1 MFDKK
6 ITFDSFI
13 RGCISALILIL
24 LYVLFK
30 SIKGALLPFFIAW
43 LLAYMLYPLV
53 SFFQYKCRL
62 KSRTVSIFVSIA
74 VVIGV
79 LTGLLVLT
87 IPSLSK
93 ECAIFVQIAEKFI
106 AQEAEMAQTPGT
118 VPYIISDYLN
128 DMDLQQYVNGEAFT
142 NTLKETLPE
151 VWDLFLG
158 TANVV
163 MSIFTLFIILLYMFF
178 ILLDYETFSE
188 GWVNLVPFKHRQ
200 MVSTLVSDV
209 EKGMNSYFRGQATVA
224 FFVGVLFCIGFSI
237 IDFPLAILLGVI
249 IGILNLV
256 PYMQLI
262 AVIPTI
268 LLALIKSAST
278 GENFWYILGMA
289 LVVFA
294 VVQIIQDAI
303 LTPRIMGK
311 ITGLN
316 PAVILLS
323 LSVWGSLLGILG
335 MIIALPFTTLL
346 LSYYRRYI
354 EFNERKQKVKAW
366 REGKKNS

>member
-106 AQEAEMAQTPGT
+106 TQEAEMAQTPGT

-163 MSIFTLFIILLYMFF
+163 MSIFTLFIICFYAMFPDSLLY
-178 ILLDYETFSE
+178 
-188 GWVNLVPFKHRQ
+188 
-200 MVSTLVSDV
+200 
-209 EKGMNSYFRGQATVA
+209 
-224 FFVGVLFCIGFSI
+224 
-237 IDFPLAILLGVI
+237 
-249 IGILNLV
+249 
-256 PYMQLI
+256 
-262 AVIPTI
+262 
-268 LLALIKSAST
+268 
-278 GENFWYILGMA
+278 
-289 LVVFA
+289 
-294 VVQIIQDAI
+294 
-303 LTPRIMGK
+303 
-311 ITGLN
+311 
-316 PAVILLS
+316 
-323 LSVWGSLLGILG
+323 
-335 MIIALPFTTLL
+335 
-346 LSYYRRYI
+346 RR
-354 EFNERKQKVKAW
+354 
-366 REGKKNS
+366 